1 LRGMELMA
9 AWIQGRRHGSPVG
22 EEEEKVKKILMRSFL
37 PDAPYPAT
45 MQQRTLKRGQDV
57 SDDRHIIWCSSN
69 SLLSAD

>member
-9 AWIQGRRHGSPVG
+9 AWIQGRGHGSPVG

-45 MQQRTLKRGQDV
+45 MQQRTLKRG
-57 SDDRHIIWCSSN
+57 
-69 SLLSAD
+69 